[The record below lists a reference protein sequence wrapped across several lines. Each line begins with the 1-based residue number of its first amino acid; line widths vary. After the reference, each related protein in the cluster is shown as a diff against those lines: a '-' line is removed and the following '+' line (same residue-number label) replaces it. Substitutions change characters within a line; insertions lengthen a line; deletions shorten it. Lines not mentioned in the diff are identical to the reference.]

1 MEHLPLGV
9 VKKILSLA
17 LKKIGVK
24 MKIYSWNVNGIRSVL
39 KKGFEDWF
47 SATDPDVLC
56 LQEVRA
62 EKSQVEAIASRVG
75 YYTYWNACKRK
86 KGYSGVAIYTKI
98 EPDAVNYGFDIEE
111 FDEEGRVLQLVF
123 PDWVLNSIYFPNGG
137 QGDDRLDYKLR
148 FYDAFLENSKQ
159 WITDGKHVVTV
170 GDYNTCHK
178 EIDIARPK
186 ENENVSGFLPIE
198 RAWMDKYVEN
208 GFVDTFRKLHPDT
221 RDAYTWWSNRF
232 GARGRNVGWRL
243 DYGFVDA
250 ALMPNVVSSEIH
262 SNVMGSDHCPISLEL
277 EPPFAPLPITKS
289 EEL

>member
-1 MEHLPLGV
+1 M
-9 VKKILSLA
+9 KIE
-17 LKKIGVK
+17 IGVK

-47 SATDPDVLC
+47 TATDPDVLC

-62 EKSQVEAIASRVG
+62 EKSQVAEVASREG

-86 KGYSGVAIYTKI
+86 KGYSGVAVYSKI

-148 FYDAFLENSKQ
+148 FYDAFLENSKR
-159 WITDGKHVVTV
+159 WISDGKHVVTL

-186 ENENVSGFLPIE
+186 ENENISGFLPIE

-221 RDAYTWWSNRF
+221 RDAYSWWSNRF
-232 GARGRNVGWRL
+232 GARERNVGWRL
-243 DYGFVDA
+243 DYAFVDA
-250 ALMPNVVSSEIH
+250 ALMQNVVSSEIH
-262 SNVMGSDHCPISLEL
+262 PGVMGSDHCPISLEL
-277 EPPFAPLPITKS
+277 EPPFLPIPITKS
-289 EEL
+289 EEI